1 LKLRAKNGR
10 NNKSSRSKAN
20 SSGQQA
26 SKANKKA
33 SDYDEDD
40 DDSDSD
46 SDEDSDED
54 ETESDENNAAAA
66 SKQADSAANRLRS
79 PFISTTSVNDPV
91 LVTHAKCLAEDI
103 LCSWKRRL
111 AQKQS
116 KELWIFWFEKEE
128 PPNLKALISR
138 DLIVDQ
144 SNQTHQTETQQNPT
158 TSGGGGGGNILSHAM
173 SSHNGMPYEC
183 RSMLFKALHNLIER
197 SLLEKG
203 YARLGKWFVM
213 PYNLQAV
220 NYSIYG
226 GGMLNN
232 LVVGAGSNGG
242 GCGVAAVSSSSS
254 TTLVTSNENNNTQS
268 SASQQP
274 LTPTLSTQQ
283 SPATPQ
289 PVAPKVCVCFFVN
302 YWVLNIFNF
311 FNKNKVEIFFFNFS
325 KKLK

>member
-1 LKLRAKNGR
+1 MKLRAKNGR

-33 SDYDEDD
+33 SEYDEDD

-54 ETESDENNAAAA
+54 EDETESDENNAAAA
-66 SKQADSAANRLRS
+66 ASSKQADSATNRLRS

-158 TSGGGGGGNILSHAM
+158 TSGGGGNILSHAM

-226 GGMLNN
+226 GGMFNN
-232 LVVGAGSNGG
+232 LVVGGSFGSSNGGG

-254 TTLVTSNENNNTQS
+254 TILVTANENNTT
-268 SASQQP
+268 ASQQP

-289 PVAPKVCVCFFVN
+289 PVAPKVCFF
-302 YWVLNIFNF
+302 LI
-311 FNKNKVEIFFFNFS
+311 
-325 KKLK
+325 